1 MLRWGELQTH
11 KMDQPLLF
19 FKAPWSFQLTI
30 ITTSSCALMAAISV
44 SLVWLGDRQNITFL
58 SMLAFVPLLTVL
70 IISLYGVRG
79 YLVTNNLLQI
89 SRLGW
94 FTKISLAT
102 LESIN
107 YDPTAMDSSLRL
119 FGNGGLFAF
128 TGRFRNRKLGNYQAY
143 ATNPR
148 LAVVLGF
155 AEKTVVITPER
166 PEEFVKLLTRAVEKQ
181 L

>member
-1 MLRWGELQTH
+1 MLRWGELWASE
-11 KMDQPLLF
+11 MNQPLLF
-19 FKAPWSFQLTI
+19 FKAPWSLSLTI
-30 ITTSSCALMAAISV
+30 ITGLVCALMAVITFF
-44 SLVWLGDRQNITFL
+44 LVWLGDRQNITFL
-58 SMLAFVPLLTVL
+58 SMLAFVPLLIVL
-70 IISLYGVRG
+70 ITSLYGVRG
-79 YLVTNNLLQI
+79 YLVTNDLLQI

-94 FTKISLAT
+94 FTKIPLTT

-155 AEKTVVITPER
+155 PEKTIVITPER
-166 PEEFVKLLTRAVEKQ
+166 PEEFVKLLTRAVEKR